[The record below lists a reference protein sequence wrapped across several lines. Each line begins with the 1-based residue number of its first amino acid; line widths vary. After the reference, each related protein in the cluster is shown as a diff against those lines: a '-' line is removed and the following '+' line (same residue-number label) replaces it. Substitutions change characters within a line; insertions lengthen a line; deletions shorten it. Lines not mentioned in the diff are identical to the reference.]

1 MSISFCDLLKS
12 TRKDDAHL
20 LRLVFRQALKASEDA
35 LAAANLFRLAY
46 FSVCNGTND
55 SAPGAGTA

>member
-20 LRLVFRQALKASEDA
+20 LRLVFRQALKGDGKIEFACN
-35 LAAANLFRLAY
+35 AARLCKIFQKRLDFVVKIQEA
-46 FSVCNGTND
+46 
-55 SAPGAGTA
+55 A